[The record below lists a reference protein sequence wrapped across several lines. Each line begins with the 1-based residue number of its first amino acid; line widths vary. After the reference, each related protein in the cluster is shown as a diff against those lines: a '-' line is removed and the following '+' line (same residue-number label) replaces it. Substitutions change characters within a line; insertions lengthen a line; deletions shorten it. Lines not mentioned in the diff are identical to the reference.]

1 MKDTVAAK
9 RYGEAF
15 ILYARDTIGV
25 EKAVEDCR
33 NIRNLVRENPEF
45 IALLRNPVMTYAE
58 KSDFIDRLLGKDF
71 SDEFKHFLKLLTDKR
86 RIDDLPEIAEYLWMA
101 YSRKAQV
108 SVALRSAFTL
118 DIESVEALRS
128 VLEKRFSKKVKFD
141 IEMDKDLLGGVQ
153 VAIGNTIIDGSI
165 RRNLSDLREKLSLT
179 RVT

>member
-1 MKDTVAAK
+1 
-9 RYGEAF
+9 
-15 ILYARDTIGV
+15 
-25 EKAVEDCR
+25 
-33 NIRNLVRENPEF
+33 
-45 IALLRNPVMTYAE
+45 
-58 KSDFIDRLLGKDF
+58 
-71 SDEFKHFLKLLTDKR
+71 
-86 RIDDLPEIAEYLWMA
+86 MA